1 MFADRRTVWIAAA
14 VGSMAAGPAGTT
26 MRWSRRRQDHVTDQI
41 EHGAAGRPLCERL
54 SVVLLTYN
62 CAHRIDEILR
72 RLTELRLPLVV
83 VDNASADGTPNVV
96 EAAGVRV
103 IQLSRNIG
111 AAARNVG
118 VGWVSTPYVA
128 FCDDDGWYERAGLA
142 EVCDLF
148 DAHPALAI
156 VNTRI
161 LVDERFVDPLSTEMA
176 ASPLSD
182 TAGVP
187 GSVIMGFMAGACIAR
202 VSAYESVGGYHER
215 FFMGAEEE
223 TLGYALIM
231 AGWQMRYVPEAT
243 VHHRASLANVRRM
256 RPYGLRNTLWNAW
269 LRRPWRSALRWTL
282 FVLADAPKNAS
293 WIRGV
298 GMAAAGIPWVIRHRH
313 PMSVELDAQLRLL
326 DARRFA
332 TRRPLF
338 TWRQPDAEDPSGWER
353 ADRSAE
359 VGLGS
364 CGGASGEPIDSA
376 RHSLVKA
383 DRWPPAQR
391 RDQLSVRPSY
401 LGVVDGTIDMRD
413 DGQ

>member
-1 MFADRRTVWIAAA
+1 LPSVFADRRTVWIAAA

-161 LVDERFVDPLSTEMA
+161 LVDERFVDPLSDRDGRQSVVGHRWRA
-176 ASPLSD
+176 GLSD
-182 TAGVP
+182 HGLHGRRVHSP
-187 GSVIMGFMAGACIAR
+187 GERLRKRRRLPRTVLHGR
-202 VSAYESVGGYHER
+202 RGGN
-215 FFMGAEEE
+215 
-223 TLGYALIM
+223 
-231 AGWQMRYVPEAT
+231 P
-243 VHHRASLANVRRM
+243 
-256 RPYGLRNTLWNAW
+256 GLRPDHG
-269 LRRPWRSALRWTL
+269 R
-282 FVLADAPKNAS
+282 LADAITCP
-293 WIRGV
+293 
-298 GMAAAGIPWVIRHRH
+298 
-313 PMSVELDAQLRLL
+313 
-326 DARRFA
+326 
-332 TRRPLF
+332 RPPF
-338 TWRQPDAEDPSGWER
+338 IIAPA
-353 ADRSAE
+353 
-359 VGLGS
+359 
-364 CGGASGEPIDSA
+364 
-376 RHSLVKA
+376 
-383 DRWPPAQR
+383 WP
-391 RDQLSVRPSY
+391 
-401 LGVVDGTIDMRD
+401 T
-413 DGQ
+413 